1 MQSIYTVYIVADVVA
16 ARAFY
21 VENFG
26 LSVIFEADW
35 YVQLH
40 GATPAVQ
47 LAFIR
52 PGHETVPA
60 AFRDTHARGAL
71 VSIEVGD
78 ATALAQRFADRGM
91 SLVYPLT
98 DEPWGQRHFMVVDPS
113 GLLVDVIEHIEPDP
127 QWYRANAKA
136 VG

>member
-1 MQSIYTVYIVADVVA
+1 MQSIYSVHVVADLEA

-21 VENFG
+21 VEHFG

-60 AFRDTHARGAL
+60 AFRDTLARGVL

-78 ATALAQRFADRGM
+78 ATALARRFAARGVP
-91 SLVYPLT
+91 LVYPLT
-98 DEPWGQRHFMVVDPS
+98 DEPFGQRHFMVVDPS
-113 GLLVDVIEHIEPDP
+113 GLLVDVIEPIEPDP
-127 QWYRANAKA
+127 EWYRVHAKR
-136 VG
+136 

>member
-1 MQSIYTVYIVADVVA
+1 MQSIYSVYTVADVEA

-21 VENFG
+21 VEHFG
-26 LSVIFEADW
+26 LSVVFEADW

-60 AFRDTHARGAL
+60 GFREAHAHGVL
-71 VSIEVGD
+71 VSIEVAD
-78 ATALAQRFADRGM
+78 ARALAQRFVDRGVP
-91 SLVYPLT
+91 LVVPLK
-98 DEPWGQRHFMVVDPS
+98 DEPFGQRHFMVVDPS
-113 GLLVDVIEHIEPDP
+113 GLLVDVIEPIEPDP
-127 QWYRANAKA
+127 QWLLAHAKR
-136 VG
+136 